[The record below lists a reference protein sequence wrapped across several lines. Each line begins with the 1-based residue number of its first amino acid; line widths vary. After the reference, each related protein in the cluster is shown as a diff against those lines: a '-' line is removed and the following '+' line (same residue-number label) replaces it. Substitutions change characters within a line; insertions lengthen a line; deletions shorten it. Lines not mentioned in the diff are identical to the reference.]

1 MDAVDHRVLRW
12 ERHDAAARD
21 GGPAGAVLLGVEL
34 ENDEGVQRRVIKQAG
49 ADSEEQVH
57 LTQTGSWRIERGEIH
72 VDRVEG
78 NRPGGLAEVVHGEAW
93 VVGHDELWWL
103 ELHEGRG
110 RAEEGAPDGAVG
122 RVGDAGAGDE
132 ALLLRRV
139 SK

>member
-21 GGPAGAVLLGVEL
+21 GRPAAVLLGVEP
-34 ENDEGVQRRVIKQAG
+34 ENDEGVQRRVIEQAG
-49 ADSEEQVH
+49 AESEEQVH
-57 LTQTGSWRIERGEIH
+57 LTLTGRLERGEIH

-78 NRPGGLAEVVHGEAW
+78 NGPGGLAEVVHGEAW

-122 RVGDAGAGDE
+122 RAGDAGAGDE
-132 ALLLRRV
+132 ALLLR